1 MSTRPSL
8 DFKRLNHLDN
18 LLINTIGKP
27 GQLPGV
33 EVLVWRRGDLSYFR
47 WAGLRDI
54 ERGLPI
60 EQDTIFR
67 IYSMTKPIVS
77 VALLML
83 LEEGRFRLD
92 TPLLR
97 NSCQSSL
104 SWRCMQEWTKR
115 LGK

>member
-18 LLINTIGKP
+18 LLSNTIGKP

-33 EVLVWRRGDLSYFR
+33 QVLVWRRGDLSYFR

-92 TPLLR
+92 TPA
-97 NSCQSSL
+97 
-104 SWRCMQEWTKR
+104 
-115 LGK
+115 

>member
-1 MSTRPSL
+1 M
-8 DFKRLNHLDN
+8 
-18 LLINTIGKP
+18 INTIGKP

-33 EVLVWRRGDLSYFR
+33 QVLVWRRGDLSYFR

-54 ERGLPI
+54 ERGLPR

-83 LEEGRFRLD
+83 LEEGLFRLD
-92 TPLLR
+92 MPASELLPKF
-97 NSCQSSL
+97 SEL
-104 SWRCMQEWTKR
+104 EVYAGMDEKTGEMKTD
-115 LGK
+115 L